1 MCAGHFC
8 RLLDLCIGRIQPAIA
23 DIFPDRSGKQVRIL
37 QHHCDI
43 TAQVFSSNLAD
54 IHAIHQ
60 DFSAV
65 DLVKPVDQVR
75 DRRLARA
82 LAKNPKLLL
91 CDEPTGAL
99 DYKTGKQVLAL
110 LQDTCRRTG
119 RTVIVITH
127 NTALTAMAD
136 RIIQVRSGKIV
147 SNQVNEHPVPVQ
159 EIEW

>member
-82 LAKNPKLLL
+82 GTADKRDLLSRFRIQGNMLQNRMTRHIAKRHIL
-91 CDEPTGAL
+91 
-99 DYKTGKQVLAL
+99 
-110 LQDTCRRTG
+110 
-119 RTVIVITH
+119 
-127 NTALTAMAD
+127 
-136 RIIQVRSGKIV
+136 
-147 SNQVNEHPVPVQ
+147 
-159 EIEW
+159 